1 MHVIIKSRSEEP
13 LTGETPFHS
22 PRRLSVR
29 TTLKSTVTIPA
40 RPDLEGIPDST
51 PMPPRTTGPIAA
63 PPRVTP
69 ALIHSSWP
77 LGRSFQ
83 NTPLLHRA
91 SEPVTR
97 PITHPVTLQ
106 GRPAQ
111 PRSPHPPTAGC
122 KVCRRVFRRS
132 RGWKSSV
139 EQVPLMEPQTKAFS
153 TGCIWRG
160 TGDMTALS
168 ASKPRRKEREG
179 RKIAPLRCGR
189 AAGSRTS
196 RPSAHGAPGSGRRGP
211 PPPVC
216 HAGGA
221 TRDPGELRV
230 RRSGPDAR
238 HYLVLSPRH
247 PSAPLNQ

>member
-1 MHVIIKSRSEEP
+1 MHVILKSWSEKP

-51 PMPPRTTGPIAA
+51 PMTPRTTGPSPHLHVSPRPSNALRGSLAA
-63 PPRVTP
+63 PSRTRCCPTGPRY
-69 ALIHSSWP
+69 
-77 LGRSFQ
+77 
-83 NTPLLHRA
+83 
-91 SEPVTR
+91 PVTH
-97 PITHPVTLQ
+97 PITHPITLQ
-106 GRPAQ
+106 GRPAR

-122 KVCRRVFRRS
+122 KVCRRVFSRS

-160 TGDMTALS
+160 TGDMAALS
-168 ASKPRRKEREG
+168 ASKPRRKEREE
-179 RKIAPLRCGR
+179 RKIAPLTRGR
-189 AAGSRTS
+189 AAGSRAS
-196 RPSAHGAPGSGRRGP
+196 HPAAQGAPGRGRRGP
-211 PPPVC
+211 PPAVC

-221 TRDPGELRV
+221 ARDPAEPRV